1 MKKFDRFI
9 NDYNDGKASKIIVPF
24 FGGNIQTFYAY
35 IDFKNSFDDLEFDTD
50 DTEDFDNEYLFY
62 LSKNYS
68 QRFLDFAITK
78 FDDVEKK
85 EDGHFYLSADSS
97 DISRLF
103 CNSHR
108 DTLSPKTVER
118 ILDGETEF
126 FYDVTTDDV
135 YNSVIED
142 LTPQNKQIM
151 FDRFLEQKIQITPDT
166 DFLEEIANTQ
176 NDSGMIEPSNEI
188 LSKIFTDKESTI
200 SVLKQLNGDV
210 VETLKN
216 IYSYAYESAYYD
228 ELYDNIMSQV
238 EDLLG
243 GTPKRDSNDNYQV
256 KLDESTFLS
265 VLQDFVNSNRNYPS
279 TNFDYFGDYI
289 DLLRDEKDCLDVYVP
304 DYPDW
309 NNIKKNINS
318 YFLDYF

>member
-9 NDYNDGKASKIIVPF
+9 NDYNDGKATEIILPF

-50 DTEDFDNEYLFY
+50 DTGGFDNEYLFY
-62 LSKNYS
+62 LSKNYP

-78 FDDVEKK
+78 INDVEKK
-85 EDGHFYLSADSS
+85 EDSHFYLSADSS

-103 CNSHR
+103 CDSNR
-108 DTLSPKTVER
+108 NTLDPRTVES
-118 ILDGETEF
+118 ILDGETENF
-126 FYDVTTDDV
+126 FGVTTDDV

-142 LTPQNKQIM
+142 MTPQNKQIM

-166 DFLEEIANTQ
+166 DFLKEIANTQ

-200 SVLKQLNGDV
+200 SVLEQLNGDV
-210 VETLKN
+210 VETLEN
-216 IYSYAYESAYYD
+216 IYSYAYEAAYYG
-228 ELYDNIMSQV
+228 ELYDNIMSPV

-243 GTPKRDSNDNYQV
+243 GTPERDSNDKYQV

-265 VLQDFVNSNRNYPS
+265 VLQDFVYSNRNYPS

-289 DLLRDEKDCLDVYVP
+289 DLLRDEKGCLDAYIP

-309 NNIKKNINS
+309 NNIKENINS
-318 YFLDYF
+318 MFPDYF